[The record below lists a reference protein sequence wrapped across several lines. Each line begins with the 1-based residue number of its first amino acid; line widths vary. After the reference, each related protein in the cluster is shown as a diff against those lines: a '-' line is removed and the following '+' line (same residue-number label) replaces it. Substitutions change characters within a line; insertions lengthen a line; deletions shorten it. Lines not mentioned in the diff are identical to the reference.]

1 MPLVNLKTN
10 LTSLKYGKDTIG
22 GGSSGQPYIQTKI
35 PKGFSGVGNTGGP
48 DFLLRGG
55 TLLPKLVVRDVSR
68 LSQMFFNLKSPA
80 GILFTA
86 KQNILSLS
94 NVNSGAGY
102 ETFEIDNRSTGGRS
116 AIGRFIVN
124 TGNFLRNNIKINQ
137 GIYTPLSTIA
147 QAAGT
152 PLGLHL
158 NKQGINPFTKTTL
171 GSPNGN
177 TPLGL
182 PTYLNVIDV
191 GVDKNGFK
199 GNKSRLQPLLNK
211 INNKTEGNNNLYTYI
226 GGPGAILGVGKTS
239 INMVPDQR
247 TGVNNLAST
256 LNLNYPLRPNS
267 PVNFNTL
274 VGDLTTTSLQFS
286 PRIAFTSS
294 LKIHRG
300 KVKYI
305 RSKYT
310 PGEGENKDIS
320 DIQSAYGASTIY
332 FSTLTPEYQGEYIN
346 NPLFFNNQGVVRPLF
361 SSVYK
366 SGGLLVTDTD
376 RLVSGTGG
384 NTKAMVF
391 TQEQINNSKPS
402 SKVENPDI
410 QENFIQT
417 LKDSEFAS
425 DSIKN
430 YPTSPSYRYKNIET
444 RVNLGNPG
452 AKGNIKSYVIGKRAI
467 GSIFYDTE
475 QNSKYTQALD
485 KINAFPLYKSSG
497 VTSDPFVNDL
507 VKFRIGVID
516 NKNPNKKTFIHFRAF
531 IDDFSDNYGAD
542 WGSQNFMGRG
552 EKFYKYKGFD
562 RNISLSWTVA
572 AQSKQELIP
581 MHQKLNYLASVCAP
595 DYSLSGYMQG
605 NLISLT
611 VGGYLYEQVG
621 IMTGISFGIPQES
634 PWEIGIDDTP
644 DVNDSSVKELP
655 MILKVTGFNFIPIHS
670 FAPRIQQNTYDGAK
684 IPLGGE
690 FISAYGP
697 EQYIGLA
704 AAGGFNNYGDKDGS
718 SQKEN
723 INYIPFYEKI

>member
-68 LSQMFFNLKSPA
+68 LSQMFFSLKSPA

-94 NVNSGAGY
+94 NVNSGVGY
-102 ETFEIDNRSTGGRS
+102 EIYKEDNNSTESNPTRNRS
-116 AIGRFIVN
+116 AIGRFIAN
-124 TGNFLRNNIKINQ
+124 TGNLLKNNIKINQ

-158 NKQGINPFTKTTL
+158 NKQGINPFTKTSL
-171 GSPNGN
+171 GSPDGN

-182 PTYLNVIDV
+182 PTYLNVIAG
-191 GVDKNGFK
+191 GVDESGFK
-199 GNKSRLQPLLNK
+199 GNKSRLQPLLIK
-211 INNKTEGNNNLYTYI
+211 INTVNASPLLYTYI
-226 GGPGAILGVGKTS
+226 GGPGSILGVGKTS
-239 INMVPDQR
+239 VNMVPDQR
-247 TGVNNLAST
+247 TGDNSTKNSYFEYKQTTKPEIVGNDKIFRDKDGFQYFPLGVSRLSRQLLYQFVDPISST
-256 LNLNYPLRPNS
+256 LFARE
-267 PVNFNTL
+267 
-274 VGDLTTTSLQFS
+274 D
-286 PRIAFTSS
+286 
-294 LKIHRG
+294 
-300 KVKYI
+300 YI
-305 RSKYT
+305 
-310 PGEGENKDIS
+310 
-320 DIQSAYGASTIY
+320 
-332 FSTLTPEYQGEYIN
+332 IN
-346 NPLFFNNQGVVRPLF
+346 RTD
-361 SSVYK
+361 SVYK
-366 SGGLLVTDTD
+366 TGELLVTDTD
-376 RLVSGTGG
+376 KLVSGTGD
-384 NTKAMVF
+384 NTGAMVF
-391 TQEQINNSKPS
+391 TQEYINKSEPS
-402 SKVENPDI
+402 SKAKNPDI
-410 QENFIQT
+410 QPNFITILQ
-417 LKDSEFAS
+417 LAAKNPKDS
-425 DSIKN
+425 INN
-430 YPTSPSYRYKNIET
+430 YPSSPSYSGSNIEK

-452 AKGNIKSYVIGKRAI
+452 VKGNTSSYVIGKRKVD
-467 GSIFYDTE
+467 DTGNNKDISGNIND
-475 QNSKYTQALD
+475 NSRYKHALD
-485 KINAFPLYKSSG
+485 TINAFPLYQSG
-497 VTSDPFVNDL
+497 IVAGGGIVNDL

-516 NKNPNKKTFIHFRAF
+516 NKTPDIKTYIHFRAF
-531 IDDFSDNYGAD
+531 IDGFSDNYGAD

-581 MHQKLNYLASVCAP
+581 MYQKLNYLASVCAP
-595 DYSLSGYMQG
+595 DYSGGGYMQG

-634 PWEIGIDDTP
+634 PWEIGIDDTEAL
-644 DVNDSSVKELP
+644 NDSSVKELP
-655 MILKVTGFNFIPIHS
+655 MIIKVTGFNFIPIHS
-670 FAPRIQQNTYDGAK
+670 FAPRIQKNTYEGADVESEGK
-684 IPLGGE
+684 

-704 AAGGFNNYGDKDGS
+704 AAGGFNNYGDKDGK
-718 SQKEN
+718 SQLKN
-723 INYIPFYEKI
+723 INYIPRYAKVEMPEGALITKFGEREVTNNTTP